1 MVLDAFNKVIWKMGR
16 CKIIKQ
22 MQALEVSDVKDQ
34 ELYVAMIPGR
44 WARGKMK
51 LANVKIL

>member
-1 MVLDAFNKVIWKMGR
+1 MVLDAFNKVIWRMGR

-22 MQALEVSDVKDQ
+22 MQALEVSDDKAQ
-34 ELYVAMIPGR
+34 ELYVAMIPRR

-51 LANVKIL
+51 LAKVESL